1 MSNIIDRK
9 QDKAKSLADA
19 AETKP
24 AASAAKALIRDM
36 YMHGSV
42 AEYIAGKY
50 DIKGEIGIGEESI
63 RADKDIP

>member
-1 MSNIIDRK
+1 MRE
-9 QDKAKSLADA
+9 QQEDA

-42 AEYIAGKY
+42 AEYMAGKY